1 MATLTTA
8 QKKVFEDFKTY
19 PWLEDKVFQSG
30 VHTILRSMGPTNQE
44 KQLNQDTKTPVNQ
57 DYDSF
62 YHDSQNTLQLLR
74 AKHFY
79 YSKFKQSF
87 DFGQYLDYE
96 LEQQK
101 EQERLE
107 NIAKYERMEKYDF
120 DNDEK
125 YIKGLPNIIKSWV
138 LQQVQDS
145 KTGKLWDKT
154 HLDAE
159 FVKAKAFYY
168 SACIEHVDVIDY
180 LTWKN
185 AKEQKEEPA
194 CPFANLWQNKGK
206 ADLGPQVIAEEFLS
220 VEASKFGGPT
230 TITLASPHSQNM
242 ITIARL
248 NQLEKALN
256 EVYLDD
262 NNDTS
267 GNEVTSVLMTATVV
281 DNSDWT
287 TATDDRIGTKDTKMI
302 SSGLAYEATY
312 QHLKQESDDNESKII
327 RALDHLGAAYYKFVR
342 HQHLQPPPSTSKP
355 TFTFING
362 QVPLDLSYVTL
373 WHGYLRVAT
382 EHALFQ
388 CDMKPSHAPIPPL
401 LLFQIS
407 DNRIKAS
414 NNKPSLPAGWDVY
427 LALAPPDL
435 GRLRAPEL
443 LRLGLV
449 DVFVPE
455 NQLTDVFSNAKRM
468 ALCPPPLTSTAVQL
482 ALALHHSYPG
492 PERINT
498 WQKEISQIFGSDET
512 SLHAIVSQLKQMDN
526 PWSRKILD
534 HWASLPPTLIKVVL
548 KAARLARTM
557 APLEIL
563 TLEERLNRQWRH
575 SPDYQQF
582 LRGET
587 NWQGSLDEEECND
600 VDDEDALLAF
610 YFDDDETPN
619 SINTDNAKDE
629 PFVYQVSEKDMV
641 VPASTTTESVCPVTG
656 QRSGNNNTMA
666 GGCPMAAKQQ
676 QQQQSVPANGGVC
689 PVTGQKSSDNTS
701 VAAACPMAGDQQQPP
716 LGSDAV
722 CPITGQ
728 SNGTCP
734 ANAAQNVG

>member
-1 MATLTTA
+1 MATLTTE

-19 PWLEDKVFQSG
+19 PWLEDKVFQLVSIPF
-30 VHTILRSMGPTNQE
+30 TIHGPTNQE
-44 KQLNQDTKTPVNQ
+44 KQLNQDTNTPINQ
-57 DYDSF
+57 DYDRF
-62 YHDSQNTLQLLR
+62 CQDSQNTLQLLR

-107 NIAKYERMEKYDF
+107 NKAKYERMEKYDF

-125 YIKGLPNIIKSWV
+125 YVKGLPNIIKSWV

-168 SACIEHVDVIDY
+168 SACIEPVDVIDY

-206 ADLGPQVIAEEFLS
+206 ADLGPQVIAEEFLA

-242 ITIARL
+242 VTISRL

-262 NNDTS
+262 NNDTN
-267 GNEVTSVLMTATVV
+267 GNGVTSILMTATVV

-312 QHLKQESDDNESKII
+312 QHLKQESDDNEAKII
-327 RALDHLGAAYYKFVR
+327 RALDHLGAVYYNFVR
-342 HQHLQPPPSTSKP
+342 NQHLQQPPSTSKP
-355 TFTFING
+355 TFNFING

-382 EHALFQ
+382 EHALLQ

-414 NNKPSLPAGWDVY
+414 NKPSLPAGWDVY

-512 SLHAIVSQLKQMDN
+512 CLRDIVSQLKQMDN
-526 PWSRKILD
+526 PWSHKILD
-534 HWASLPPTLIKVVL
+534 HWVSLPPTLIKVVL

-557 APLEIL
+557 APLDIL

-575 SPDYQQF
+575 STDYQQF

-587 NWQGSLDEEECND
+587 NWQGSWDEK
-600 VDDEDALLAF
+600 DDDDALLAF
-610 YFDDDETPN
+610 YFDDDETPTSAN
-619 SINTDNAKDE
+619 DE
-629 PFVYQVSEKDMV
+629 PFVYQVSKKDMV
-641 VPASTTTESVCPVTG
+641 VPTTTIESICPVTG
-656 QRSGNNNTMA
+656 QRSGNSNAMA
-666 GGCPMAAKQQ
+666 AGCPMAAAAT
-676 QQQQSVPANGGVC
+676 QQQQSIPANGGVC
-689 PVTGQKSSDNTS
+689 PVTGQKSGDDQG
-701 VAAACPMAGDQQQPP
+701 AACPMAANQQQQLPP
-716 LGSDAV
+716 LGSDGV
-722 CPITGQ
+722 CPVTGQ

-734 ANAAQNVG
+734 ANATQNV